1 MARQIHTEIEI
12 QATPEQVWDVLTD
25 FAAYPEWNP
34 FIQRIA
40 GNVAVGAKLDAFL
53 QPPGN
58 RGMGFRPT
66 VLAATPARELRW
78 LGHLGFSGIF
88 DGEHIFR
95 IEPVGA
101 DRVRFVEE
109 EHFAG
114 VLAPLFLRF
123 IEGST
128 KAGFV
133 AMNEALKAR
142 VEQRSSAAG

>member
-1 MARQIHTEIEI
+1 MSRQIQTEIEI
-12 QATPEQVWDVLTD
+12 DATPEQVWDVLTD

-40 GNVAVGAKLDAFL
+40 GDVAAGAKLDAYL

-58 RGMGFRPT
+58 RGMRFRPT

-95 IEPVGA
+95 IEPLGT
-101 DRVRFVEE
+101 DRVRFVQEE
-109 EHFAG
+109 RFG
-114 VLAPLFLRF
+114 GILAPLLLRF

-128 KAGFV
+128 RQGFA
-133 AMNEALKAR
+133 AMNEALKVH
-142 VEQRSSAAG
+142 VEQRAADGR